1 VDDVCKATSKDT
13 LLSLVRTAIQTGQW
27 SSSELKPFKPIKDE
41 LSIDY
46 TNNVVLRGTRLVI
59 PSSLVQR
66 VIQLAHEG
74 HQGQAKTKALIREH
88 VWFPEMDKKVR
99 AELEKCLAC
108 QATGQPSQPEPLRS
122 TPLPNKAWDKLKIE
136 AFMKPLGKAIRT
148 ANLEG
153 RPWKQELSKFLLAYR
168 STPHST
174 TKVPPAQL
182 LYNREIRGKLPTLR
196 HNSKV
201 INRHREA
208 KQNDKE
214 QKQRGKRYTDS
225 RRHTRTSKLRV
236 GGRVLVRQKKT
247 NKFSTNFSPTPY
259 TIVAIKW
266 SKVVARNQQHFIT
279 RNNNNNGFISHI
291 SIADTLNY
299 NVFTIWFNY

>member
-1 VDDVCKATSKDT
+1 
-13 LLSLVRTAIQTGQW
+13 
-27 SSSELKPFKPIKDE
+27 
-41 LSIDY
+41 
-46 TNNVVLRGTRLVI
+46 
-59 PSSLVQR
+59 
-66 VIQLAHEG
+66 
-74 HQGQAKTKALIREH
+74 
-88 VWFPEMDKKVR
+88 
-99 AELEKCLAC
+99 
-108 QATGQPSQPEPLRS
+108 
-122 TPLPNKAWDKLKIE
+122 
-136 AFMKPLGKAIRT
+136 MKPLGKAIRT

-182 LYNREIRGKLPTLR
+182 LYNREIRGKLPTLP

-208 KQNDKE
+208 KQNE
-214 QKQRGKRYTDS
+214 QKQRGKRYADS

-236 GGRVLVRQKKT
+236 GDRVLVRQKKT

-259 TIVAIKW
+259 TIVAIKG

-279 RNNNNNGFISHI
+279 RNVSFFKK
-291 SIADTLNY
+291 IAEQAVSREEGDEYVVRRRQEEEGDQVQEQYQQEQQEPRRSSLKHLTFLCS
-299 NVFTIWFNY
+299 VRKRGDVVLRHFR